1 MHVLDLKHEFGIS
14 PHVLPQVLIWGIHEV
29 AKLALRDVVRIPWDK
44 FGLDTVLKE
53 FPLVAM
59 ALPLLL
65 FQGSDLVPIGG
76 RGEEL

>member
-1 MHVLDLKHEFGIS
+1 LAHPIQLVHVLDLKHEFGIS
-14 PHVLPQVLIWGIHEV
+14 PHVLLQVLIWGIHEV
-29 AKLALRDVVRIPWDK
+29 TKLAPRNVVRIPWDK

-65 FQGSDLVPIGG
+65 S
-76 RGEEL
+76 